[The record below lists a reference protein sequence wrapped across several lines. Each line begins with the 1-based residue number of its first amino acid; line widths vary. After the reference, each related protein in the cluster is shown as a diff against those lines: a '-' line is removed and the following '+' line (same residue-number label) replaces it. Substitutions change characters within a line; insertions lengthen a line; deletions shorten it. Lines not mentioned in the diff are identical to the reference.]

1 MTLSHGYCRYPYNN
15 ALHHYVESILSTC
28 MESRNDLVIDHLFK
42 ECDLVGKILD
52 ADGNPFLSADRD
64 LVNAC
69 IAMCFIS
76 KFTLLRIPFVVT
88 M

>member
-1 MTLSHGYCRYPYNN
+1 M
-15 ALHHYVESILSTC
+15 HHHVESIVSTC

-52 ADGNPFLSADRD
+52 AERNPLFSGDRN

-69 IAMCFIS
+69 MAMCFTRS
-76 KFTLLRIPFVVT
+76 FTLQFTVSTI
-88 M
+88 